1 MRYRALIVAF
11 LAVCLGFLTA
21 CSDAPVATAD
31 VPLTYDQIRNTGLA
45 NKCPQLS
52 ETSRGTIPLETG
64 KSYQIAGLCLEPT
77 SFFVKE
83 EPTNVRREAEFITAK
98 PLTRYT
104 SSLDQVRGDLKIE
117 SDGSLTFLEQGG
129 MDFQAITVQLP
140 GGAQEPFLFTVKG
153 LEAHSQGGLNAITT
167 YTDLEGSYKVP
178 SYRTSNFLDPKGRGL
193 ATGYDTAVALPAR
206 GDSEELRRENIKAF
220 DLGNG
225 NISLLISKVNSET
238 GEIGGTFI
246 ALQPSDTDMGT
257 AEPVDIKVQG
267 IFYGYV
273 EEVTE
278 SA

>member
-21 CSDAPVATAD
+21 CSEGPVATAD

-52 ETSRGTIPLETG
+52 ETARGTIALDSG
-64 KSYQIAGLCLEPT
+64 KRYQIAGLCLEPT
-77 SFFVKE
+77 SYFVKE
-83 EPTNVRREAEFITAK
+83 EPSNARREAEFIPGKA
-98 PLTRYT
+98 LTRYT
-104 SSLDQVRGDLKIE
+104 SSLDQVRGDLVVE
-117 SDGSLTFLEQGG
+117 SDGSLTFFEKDGI
-129 MDFQAITVQLP
+129 DFQAITVQLP
-140 GGAQEPFLFTVKG
+140 GGEQEPFLFTVKG
-153 LEAHSQGGLNAITT
+153 LVAHSQDGLNAITT

-206 GDSEELRRENIKAF
+206 GDSEELLRENTKAF
-220 DLGNG
+220 DIGEG
-225 NISLLISKVNSET
+225 NISLMISKVNTDT
-238 GEIGGTFI
+238 GEIGGTFE

-273 EEVTE
+273 EELFD
-278 SA
+278 AA